1 MKQTVLVKLAPTP
14 EQYGALLRTLQAFN
28 AACNAVAEVAYAHRL
43 ANKIE
48 LQKLVYY
55 DIRQQFG
62 LSAQMAIRAIAK
74 TAEAYQRD
82 KRIKPSFR
90 PHGAMVYDERI
101 CSFPTIDRVSLLTL
115 DGRIE
120 LPFRFGAYA
129 EGMLARKRGQAD
141 LLYRSG
147 RFYLAV
153 TVDAPQ
159 PPPDEVSD
167 YLGVDLGII
176 MLAATSDGEFLN
188 RSTGPKHAHTNE
200 VRARF
205 SRLRQKL
212 QKRGTKSSKRL
223 LKKRSRRESRFIK
236 DVNHCISKAIV
247 QTAQG
252 TRRGIALE
260 DLQGIRERAGKN
272 GSKRRRRVLHSW
284 AFAQLRAFI
293 AYKAALA
300 GVLVVYV
307 DPASTSQ
314 TCSRCGHR
322 ERANRKSQAMFSC
335 QNPRCGFS
343 AHADLNA
350 AVNIGRRAARSCSH
364 TSRPVDGL
372 ENQVVA

>member
-14 EQYGALLRTLQAFN
+14 AQHASLLRTLQAFN

-62 LSAQMAIRAIAK
+62 LSAQMAIRAFAK
-74 TAEAYQRD
+74 VAEAYKRD

-101 CSFPTIDRVSLLTL
+101 CSFPAIDRVSLLTL
-115 DGRIE
+115 DGRVE
-120 LPFRFGAYA
+120 APFRFGAYA

-141 LLYRSG
+141 LLYRKSTDT
-147 RFYLAV
+147 FFLAV
-153 TVDAPQ
+153 TVDAPE
-159 PPPDEVSD
+159 PTPDETSD

-188 RSTGPKHAHTNE
+188 RSTGPQRAHTNDA
-200 VRARF
+200 RARF

-236 DVNHCISKAIV
+236 DVNHCLSKAIV
-247 QTAQG
+247 QTARL
-252 TRRGIALE
+252 TVLYRT
-260 DLQGIRERAGKN
+260 LQN
-272 GSKRRRRVLHSW
+272 SKAV
-284 AFAQLRAFI
+284 
-293 AYKAALA
+293 AA
-300 GVLVVYV
+300 
-307 DPASTSQ
+307 
-314 TCSRCGHR
+314 
-322 ERANRKSQAMFSC
+322 
-335 QNPRCGFS
+335 
-343 AHADLNA
+343 
-350 AVNIGRRAARSCSH
+350 
-364 TSRPVDGL
+364 
-372 ENQVVA
+372 